1 MKQGYPTGTPA
12 LVACHSELLG
22 KPLPGRWVNRN
33 IPALRWYRWMTPFGR
48 PPLWGY
54 VPRGTPTT
62 KERNSVSE
70 GSGVTQAR
78 EHSSRSFFDRFAGR
92 SSEFV
97 SRAPFFGFCVLLVVV
112 WAPTYFLV
120 ALLQNTQKRN
130 EEALQHK
137 LDALADGLADLM
149 EHFAEDDPEQRAAK
163 EDLSGDIE
171 DLRAAVGLE
180 GEM

>member
-1 MKQGYPTGTPA
+1 
-12 LVACHSELLG
+12 
-22 KPLPGRWVNRN
+22 
-33 IPALRWYRWMTPFGR
+33 MTPFGK

-54 VPRGTPTT
+54 MPRDTPTT

-70 GSGVTQAR
+70 GSGVAQAR
-78 EHSSRSFFDRFAGR
+78 EHSSRSIFDRFAGR

-120 ALLQNTQKRN
+120 GNPDTYQLIINTPTTIITFLLVAVLQNTQKRN

-137 LDALADGLADLM
+137 LDALADGLADPM
-149 EHFAEDDPEQRAAK
+149 EHFAEDEPERRSSKQANGT
-163 EDLSGDIE
+163 LSTSLSRRNPTGDKS
-171 DLRAAVGLE
+171 R
-180 GEM
+180 

>member
-1 MKQGYPTGTPA
+1 M
-12 LVACHSELLG
+12 
-22 KPLPGRWVNRN
+22 
-33 IPALRWYRWMTPFGR
+33 
-48 PPLWGY
+48 
-54 VPRGTPTT
+54 
-62 KERNSVSE
+62 SE
-70 GSGVTQAR
+70 GSGVAKTR
-78 EHSSRSFFDRFAGR
+78 EQSTRTLFDRFAGR

-97 SRAPFFGFCVLLVVV
+97 SRAPFFAFCVLLVVV

-120 ALLQNTQKRN
+120 GSFDTYQLIINTPTTIITFLLVALLQNTQKRG

-149 EHFAEDDPEQRAAK
+149 EHFAEDDPERRAAK
-163 EDLSGDIE
+163 EDLADDIE